1 MRNGDPLTDLQI
13 IFVHHTFW
21 GNIFFGEN
29 TFLKEGKVGR
39 KEGRFGKK
47 EGGFGENYDDAIFIF
62 PRVKSFFPIQS

>member
-29 TFLKEGKVGR
+29 TFLKEGKLGR

-47 EGGFGENYDDAIFIF
+47 EGGFG
-62 PRVKSFFPIQS
+62 RKT